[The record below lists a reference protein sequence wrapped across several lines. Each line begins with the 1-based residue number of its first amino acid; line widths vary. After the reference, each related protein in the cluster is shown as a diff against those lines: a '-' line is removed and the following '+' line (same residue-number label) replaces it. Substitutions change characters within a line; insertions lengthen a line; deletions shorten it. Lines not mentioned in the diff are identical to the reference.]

1 MKYNISKFQTFENF
15 KTEALLG
22 NAEVK
27 AEYDKLGPRYEVIRQ
42 LIKARNKSKLTQ
54 KEVANRMGT
63 KQSALAR
70 FEAGNT
76 NPTLDF
82 VQKLARALETTF
94 VLKIS

>member
-1 MKYNISKFQTFENF
+1 MNNKFSDFQTFEDF
-15 KTEALLG
+15 K
-22 NAEVK
+22 AESLK
-27 AEYDKLGPRYEVIRQ
+27 NPKIRSEYDKLGPRYEVIRQ
-42 LIKARNKSKLTQ
+42 LIKARNKLKMTQ
-54 KEVANRMGT
+54 EEVAIRMGT

-82 VQKLARALETTF
+82 VQKLARALETTI